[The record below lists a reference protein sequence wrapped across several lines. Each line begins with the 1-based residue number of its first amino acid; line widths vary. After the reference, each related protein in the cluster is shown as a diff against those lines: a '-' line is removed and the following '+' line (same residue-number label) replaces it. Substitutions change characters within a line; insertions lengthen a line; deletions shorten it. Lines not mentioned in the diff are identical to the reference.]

1 MDRLIYTAMTGA
13 SHVLQQQAAVSE
25 NLSNTNTPGFRATLN
40 TFRAVPLVG
49 EGLPTRTF
57 VVDST
62 AGSDFT
68 PGAFQPTGRELDVAV
83 NGAGWI
89 AVQGPDGKEAYT
101 RNGSFQI
108 TPNGVLQTR
117 TGLNVV
123 GDAGPITIPP
133 DTEITFAKDG
143 TISTVPTDPAQATS
157 VVVVGRLKLVNPA
170 TSQLERGGDGLFRLK
185 SGTTAPADEKVEV
198 ASGNLEGS
206 NVNTVEAMVTMISL
220 ARKFDMQMKML
231 QNTDSNAQ
239 RASQIMSLAG

>member
-25 NLSNTNTPGFRATLN
+25 NLANVSTPGFRATLN

-68 PGAFQPTGRELDVAV
+68 PGAFQATGRDMDLAI
-83 NGAGWI
+83 NGAGWL

-101 RNGSFQI
+101 RNGSLQI
-108 TPNGVLQTR
+108 SSNGVLQTR
-117 TGLNVV
+117 NGLSVM

-133 DTEITFAKDG
+133 NTQITFAKDG
-143 TISTVPTDPAQATS
+143 TISTIPEGSLPSA
-157 VVVVGRLKLVNPA
+157 VVVVGRLKLVNPPA
-170 TSQLERGGDGLFRLK
+170 DQLDRGGDGLFRLK
-185 SGTTAPADEKVEV
+185 DGSVAPADAKTEV
-198 ASGNLEGS
+198 VSGNLEGS
-206 NVNTVEAMVTMISL
+206 NVSTVAMLVDMISL

-231 QNTDSNAQ
+231 QTADNDAKQ
-239 RASQIMSLAG
+239 ASSIMSVAG

>member
-13 SHVLQQQAAVSE
+13 SQVLQQQAAVSE
-25 NLSNTNTPGFRATLN
+25 NLSNASTPGFRAVLS

-62 AGSDFT
+62 PGSDLT
-68 PGAFQPTGRELDVAV
+68 PAAFQPTGRQLDVAV
-83 NGAGWI
+83 NGEGWI
-89 AVQGPDGKEAYT
+89 AVQGADGKEAYT

-157 VVVVGRLKLVNPA
+157 AVVVGRLKLVNPPQA
-170 TSQLERGGDGLFRLK
+170 QMERGGDGLFRQK
-185 SGTTAPADEKVEV
+185 SGAVAGADEKVEV
-198 ASGNLEGS
+198 VPGNLENS
-206 NVNTVEAMVTMISL
+206 NVNTVEAMVSMISL

-231 QNTDSNAQ
+231 QSADSNAQ
-239 RASQIMSLAG
+239 KASQVLSVAG

>member
-25 NLSNTNTPGFRATLN
+25 NLANASTPGFRAALN

-68 PGAFQPTGRELDVAV
+68 PAAFQSTGRELDVAI

-89 AVQGPDGKEAYT
+89 AVQGADGKEAYT
-101 RNGSFQI
+101 RNGSFQVSS
-108 TPNGVLQTR
+108 NGVLQTR
-117 TGLNVV
+117 TGLNVM
-123 GDAGPITIPP
+123 GDGGPITIPP
-133 DTEITFAKDG
+133 DTEVTFAKDG
-143 TISTVPTDPAQATS
+143 TISTVPSGGQATS
-157 VVVVGRLKLVNPA
+157 VIVVGRLKLVNPPPE
-170 TSQLERGGDGLFRLK
+170 QLERGGDGLFRLQD
-185 SGTTAPADEKVEV
+185 GTTATADANVSAV
-198 ASGNLEGS
+198 SGSLEGS
-206 NVNTVEAMVTMISL
+206 NVNTVEAMVNMISL

-231 QNTDSNAQ
+231 QTADTNARQ
-239 RASQIMSLAG
+239 ASQIMSLAG

>member
-25 NLSNTNTPGFRATLN
+25 NLANASTPGFRATLN

-68 PGAFQPTGRELDVAV
+68 PAAFQPTGRDLDVAV
-83 NGAGWI
+83 NGPGWI
-89 AVQGPDGKEAYT
+89 AVEGPDGKEAYT
-101 RNGSFQI
+101 RNGSFQV

-117 TGLNVV
+117 TGLNVL
-123 GDAGPITIPP
+123 GDGGPITIPP
-133 DTEITFAKDG
+133 DTEVTFAKDG
-143 TISTVPTDPAQATS
+143 TISTVPSYGQITS
-157 VVVVGRLKLVNPA
+157 VVVVGRLKLVNPPPE
-170 TSQLERGGDGLFRLK
+170 QLERGGDGLFRLK
-185 SGTTAPADEKVEV
+185 DGATATADANVGV
-198 ASGNLEGS
+198 VPGSLEGS
-206 NVNTVEAMVTMISL
+206 NVNTVEAIVSMISL

-231 QNTDSNAQ
+231 QSADNNAQ
-239 RASQIMSLAG
+239 RASQILNIAG